1 MIDSVWLVQY
11 MRQVA
16 ILDRLRAEGALTVDQ
31 LSAATSASR
40 ATIRRDL
47 DTLESAGVI
56 NRVHGGAVLRADS
69 GADGDLTRPFAQVV
83 TADSEDKTAIA
94 RLAAGLVNDGD
105 VVLLDIGTTTMRL
118 AVELR
123 GRTITVITAN
133 LAVLDVFRDDVNV
146 ELILLGGQVRR
157 QYHSL
162 VGALT
167 QEALRH
173 VRATIGF
180 LGASGVRRDGTVLD
194 STAVEVPVKQA
205 LLGAAQRSVLLVDRH
220 KFPGAGALRVCGIDD
235 VDVLVTNAGADPDA
249 LDGARRAGVDVRT
262 T

>member
-1 MIDSVWLVQY
+1 MIDSVWPVQY

-173 VRATIGF
+173 VRPGSIVLMHANGRGYNTAAAVPTIVQK
-180 LGASGVRRDGTVLD
+180 L
-194 STAVEVPVKQA
+194 K
-205 LLGAAQRSVLLVDRH
+205 AQ
-220 KFPGAGALRVCGIDD
+220 GYE
-235 VDVLVTNAGADPDA
+235 LVTVSELLAAGEPEIVQTCYDA
-249 LDGARRAGVDVRT
+249 RPGDTDKYDRLFASSRSDARRGQP
-262 T
+262 